1 MVHSTLSVGP
11 ADPAR
16 IHKAIIIDTFSGISA
31 VAAAMDKLRD
41 RFQIIKFYSF
51 EVDNNAVKVAQARIK
66 DMYPGVPHQAWGDI
80 QNATPFF
87 CNQIIKE
94 MEGNDIIVVLTGG
107 SPCQDLSSAGV
118 REDGRERE
126 HIQGR
131 RSSLFFHLPRILFW

>member
-16 IHKAIIIDTFSGISA
+16 KHKVIIIDTFSGISA
-31 VAAAMDKLRD
+31 VAAALHNLQD
-41 RFQIIKFYSF
+41 RFEIIKIYSF
-51 EVDNNAVKVAQARIK
+51 EVDKNAIKVAKARIK
-66 DMYPGVPHQAWGDI
+66 EMYPGVPHQAWGDI